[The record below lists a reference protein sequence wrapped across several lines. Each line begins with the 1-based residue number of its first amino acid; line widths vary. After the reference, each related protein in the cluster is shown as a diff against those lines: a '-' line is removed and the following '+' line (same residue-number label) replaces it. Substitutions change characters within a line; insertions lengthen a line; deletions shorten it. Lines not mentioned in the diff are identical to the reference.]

1 MPIHLNK
8 EMLAHCYDMLAA
20 THTMSRWNL
29 PPAEDVK
36 FRIIR
41 RKDRYAHHEVVGG
54 VHHIAVSS
62 TFVGTFQTLIMT
74 MAHEMIH
81 VHQDLTGMPRDDGKG
96 FAKIA
101 DRVCK
106 ELEFDRLIF

>member
-1 MPIHLNK
+1 MIRAVILS
-8 EMLAHCYDMLAA
+8 ATIAA
-20 THTMSRWNL
+20 L
-29 PPAEDVK
+29 
-36 FRIIR
+36 
-41 RKDRYAHHEVVGG
+41 VV
-54 VHHIAVSS
+54 
-62 TFVGTFQTLIMT
+62 VGTFQTLIMT

-96 FAKIA
+96 FAKLA